1 MEGSNKLPPIMKN
14 RFTLIVLI
22 VSNLAFGQQYD
33 GLHIEKSK
41 IDKRNSIYSLGK
53 EFVFNIKITEND
65 STMFLKENNH
75 V

>member
-1 MEGSNKLPPIMKN
+1 MKN
-14 RFTLIVLI
+14 KFLIVVLL

-41 IDKRNSIYSLGK
+41 IDKK
-53 EFVFNIKITEND
+53 TA
-65 STMFLKENNH
+65 ST